1 MMLSDVD
8 IKRRLEDGDLVIEPL
23 ADPDLQIQPAT
34 VDVRLGQKFR
44 TFNNGNISCVD
55 PMNEGMPDQYTT
67 EVDIEEDG
75 DFILHAGEFVLG
87 TLRERVEIPP
97 DLVAH
102 LNGRSSM
109 GRLGIVVHATAG
121 VVDPGFQG
129 ELTLEL
135 SNLGNSPVALHP
147 DMRIAQLSFQKLQTP
162 AERPYGHARSSKYQN
177 QLGPQASRLQID
189 PEFTEESAESDLDG
203 RPDEF

>member
-8 IKRRLEDGDLVIEPL
+8 IKNRLEDGDLVIEPL

-55 PMNEGMPDQYTT
+55 PTVDEMPEKYTT

-75 DFILHAGEFVLG
+75 EFILHAGEFVLG
-87 TLRERVEIPP
+87 TLRERVEIPR

-109 GRLGIVVHATAG
+109 GRLGVVVHATAG
-121 VVDPGFQG
+121 VVDPGFKG

-162 AERPYGHARSSKYQN
+162 AERPYGHGRESKYQN
-177 QLGPQASRLQID
+177 QLGPQATRLQND
-189 PEFTEESAESDLDG
+189 PEFIEEETDSTPDDTDG
-203 RPDEF
+203 F